1 MLEMNQS
8 KKRIFVY
15 NLLLTVTEMD
25 NFLKKPD
32 QLKKKKKR
40 HFSIHFLVKATE
52 STTFKH
58 VHAGFSESKVA
69 LTSAVAV
76 STGEWTTVKVS

>member
-1 MLEMNQS
+1 MNQS

-32 QLKKKKKR
+32 QLKKKKKA
-40 HFSIHFLVKATE
+40 F
-52 STTFKH
+52 
-58 VHAGFSESKVA
+58 
-69 LTSAVAV
+69 
-76 STGEWTTVKVS
+76 

>member
-32 QLKKKKKR
+32 QLKKKKKA
-40 HFSIHFLVKATE
+40 F
-52 STTFKH
+52 
-58 VHAGFSESKVA
+58 
-69 LTSAVAV
+69 
-76 STGEWTTVKVS
+76 

>member
-32 QLKKKKKR
+32 QLKKKKK
-40 HFSIHFLVKATE
+40 KA
-52 STTFKH
+52 F
-58 VHAGFSESKVA
+58 
-69 LTSAVAV
+69 
-76 STGEWTTVKVS
+76 